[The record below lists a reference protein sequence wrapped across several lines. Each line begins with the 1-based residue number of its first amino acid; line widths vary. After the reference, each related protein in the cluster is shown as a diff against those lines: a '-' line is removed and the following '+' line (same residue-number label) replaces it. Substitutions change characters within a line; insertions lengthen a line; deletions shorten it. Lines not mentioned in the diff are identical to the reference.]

1 MQRIYDKYKNRK
13 VTYSSYS
20 GLVCG
25 YTENRLIIAT
35 ESSPLCSFRRLDKGK
50 VYISEKY
57 KDSKYR
63 YTYADE
69 KDVDVFKK

>member
-1 MQRIYDKYKNRK
+1 MQRVYEKCKNKK
-13 VTYSSYS
+13 VSYS
-20 GLVCG
+20 GYFGLVCG

-35 ESSPLCSFRRLDKGK
+35 ESSPICSFRRLDKGGGF
-50 VYISEKY
+50 IADKY

-69 KDVDVFKK
+69 KDVDKYKK